1 MGAQP
6 IAQTGRFFLFNNLF
20 GQDFSLKEG
29 WILCQGMLSQSEGTV
44 KRNGFSNSHYVIGF
58 YYFSLDLVII
68 RQVGSMFKTGLI
80 VWLFGK
86 VRTK

>member
-1 MGAQP
+1 
-6 IAQTGRFFLFNNLF
+6 
-20 GQDFSLKEG
+20 
-29 WILCQGMLSQSEGTV
+29 
-44 KRNGFSNSHYVIGF
+44 
-58 YYFSLDLVII
+58 LDLVII